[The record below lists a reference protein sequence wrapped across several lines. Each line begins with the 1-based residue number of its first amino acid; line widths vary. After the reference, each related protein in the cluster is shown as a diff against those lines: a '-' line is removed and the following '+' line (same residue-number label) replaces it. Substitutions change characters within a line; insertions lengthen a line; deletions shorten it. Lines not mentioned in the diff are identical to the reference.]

1 MMSAKQLVIG
11 VIPAR
16 YASQRL
22 PAKPL
27 VDLLGKTM
35 IQRVYEQAKKAS
47 LLDRVLVA
55 TDDERIANV
64 VRGFG
69 GEAVLTSPALQS
81 GSDRVAAAADLA
93 GGDIIVNVQGDE
105 PLIDPHMIDQAIQ
118 LLLDDPSV
126 SMGTLAKQI
135 HLSQELLNPAV
146 VKVIFNRSM
155 EALYFS
161 RAIIPFVRD
170 QKDALRW
177 LEEHTFFKH
186 IGLYVYRREFLAL
199 YSRLPEGVLER
210 AERLEQLRVLENGY
224 RIKIGITEYDSIP
237 IDTKDDVT
245 RVIALLQS
253 KI

>member
-1 MMSAKQLVIG
+1 MSAKPLVIG

-69 GEAVLTSPALQS
+69 GEAVMTSPAIKS
-81 GSDRVAAAADLA
+81 GSDRVATVADQV

-105 PLIDPHMIDQAIQ
+105 PLIDPHMIDQTVQ
-118 LLLDDPSV
+118 LLLDDPSA

-135 HLSQELLNPAV
+135 RLADELLNPGV

-161 RAIIPFVRD
+161 RSIIPYVRD
-170 QKDALRW
+170 QKDVSKW
-177 LEEHTFFKH
+177 LEHHTFFKH
-186 IGLYVYRREFLAL
+186 IGLYVYRREFLAA

-210 AERLEQLRVLENGY
+210 AEQLEQLRVLENGY

-237 IDTKDDVT
+237 IDTKDDIM

>member
-1 MMSAKQLVIG
+1 MSAKPVVIC

-64 VRGFG
+64 VRGIG
-69 GEAVLTSPALQS
+69 GEAVLTSPDIKS
-81 GSDRVAAAADLA
+81 GSDRVAAAADRV

-105 PLIDPHMIDQAIQ
+105 PLIDPQMIDHAVQ
-118 LLLDDPSV
+118 LLLDDPSA
-126 SMGTLAKQI
+126 SMGTLARQI
-135 HLSQELLNPAV
+135 RLAEELLNPGV

-155 EALYFS
+155 DALYFS

-170 QKDALRW
+170 EKNVSKW
-177 LEEHTFFKH
+177 LERHTFFKH
-186 IGLYVYRREFLAL
+186 IGLYVYRREFLAA
-199 YSRLPEGVLER
+199 YSRLPESVLER
-210 AERLEQLRVLENGY
+210 AEQLEQLRVLENGY

-237 IDTKDDVT
+237 IDTKDDVM
-245 RVIALLQS
+245 RVIALLKS

>member
-1 MMSAKQLVIG
+1 MSAKPIVIG

-55 TDDERIANV
+55 TDDERIANA
-64 VRGFG
+64 VRGIG
-69 GEAVLTSPALQS
+69 GEAVLTSPDIKS
-81 GSDRVAAAADLA
+81 GSDRVAAAAEKV

-105 PLIDPHMIDQAIQ
+105 PLIDPHMINHAVQ
-118 LLLDDPSV
+118 LLLDDPSA
-126 SMGTLAKQI
+126 SMGTLARQI
-135 HLSQELLNPAV
+135 RLAEELLNPGV
-146 VKVIFNRSM
+146 VKVVFNRGM

-170 QKDALRW
+170 EKDVSKW
-177 LEEHTFFKH
+177 LERHMFFKH
-186 IGLYVYRREFLAL
+186 IGLYVYRREFLAA

-210 AERLEQLRVLENGY
+210 AEQLEQLRVLENGY

-237 IDTKDDVT
+237 IDTKDDVM
-245 RVIALLQS
+245 RVIALLKS